1 MAVFTYSALK
11 KDGTT
16 ATGELT
22 ATDRS
27 DAFRRLDRNGM
38 QPLSLK
44 EKAAAEAPVAD
55 KKGGKD
61 KTAAPKEP
69 VKDTAKDRAGR
80 ELALARESSK
90 ATAARDARESSK
102 PVAAKTGKDAVPAGP
117 VKLKK
122 QDVIIF
128 TEELSDLLA
137 AGLQLEPALR
147 IMESRD
153 ELSAVKDVTVI
164 LRNRIRDGSSFS
176 SSLQA
181 ASPTFG
187 ELYCNLA
194 AAGEISGALPKI
206 LRRQAEYLT
215 SVASL
220 QAKVTTAM
228 IYPICLILAGM
239 AVTILFVSYL
249 IPQLTQ
255 LLKSMNKP
263 LPGPAKA
270 MMAAGDFVLTYWWA
284 IAFVIGMAIWSF
296 QKITTSETY
305 RPKWDY
311 KKVTMPF
318 FGPLLSAR
326 FFVQFLETLS
336 NLLGNG
342 LPLLRALELTRD
354 ATPNRY
360 LRGLMTRVIGMVG
373 EGGSLSRSL
382 KKVGF
387 FPSLL
392 TDMITVGE
400 QTGDLE
406 HALER
411 TARRYDKELQKTI
424 DRGMALV
431 TPVIIFIMAVIV
443 GTMAYM
449 MVSIILESVNSV
461 KAR

>member
-1 MAVFTYSALK
+1 VW
-11 KDGTT
+11 G
-16 ATGELT
+16 
-22 ATDRS
+22 
-27 DAFRRLDRNGM
+27 
-38 QPLSLK
+38 
-44 EKAAAEAPVAD
+44 
-55 KKGGKD
+55 
-61 KTAAPKEP
+61 
-69 VKDTAKDRAGR
+69 
-80 ELALARESSK
+80 
-90 ATAARDARESSK
+90 
-102 PVAAKTGKDAVPAGP
+102 
-117 VKLKK
+117 
-122 QDVIIF
+122 
-128 TEELSDLLA
+128 
-137 AGLQLEPALR
+137 
-147 IMESRD
+147 
-153 ELSAVKDVTVI
+153 
-164 LRNRIRDGSSFS
+164 
-176 SSLQA
+176 
-181 ASPTFG
+181 
-187 ELYCNLA
+187 
-194 AAGEISGALPKI
+194 
-206 LRRQAEYLT
+206 
-215 SVASL
+215 
-220 QAKVTTAM
+220 
-228 IYPICLILAGM
+228 
-239 AVTILFVSYL
+239 
-249 IPQLTQ
+249 
-255 LLKSMNKP
+255 
-263 LPGPAKA
+263 
-270 MMAAGDFVLTYWWA
+270 
-284 IAFVIGMAIWSF
+284 F

-360 LRGLMTRVIGMVG
+360 LRALLTKTISMVG

-431 TPVIIFIMAVIV
+431 TPVIIFIMALIV

-449 MVSIILESVNSV
+449 MVSIILQSVTSV
-461 KAR
+461 KGR

>member
-1 MAVFTYSALK
+1 M
-11 KDGTT
+11 

-22 ATDRS
+22 ANDRS

-44 EKAAAEAPVAD
+44 EKDAAA
-55 KKGGKD
+55 
-61 KTAAPKEP
+61 AA
-69 VKDTAKDRAGR
+69 G
-80 ELALARESSK
+80 
-90 ATAARDARESSK
+90 ATAAQEKKNGKEKQEAAGKEMLAIKDGK
-102 PVAAKTGKDAVPAGP
+102 PEKLAKKEKTKEALEKAPGKNGAKEGSGKEAVPAGP

-122 QDVIIF
+122 GDVITF

-147 IMESRD
+147 IMQGRD
-153 ELSAVKDVTVI
+153 ELSAVKDVTAI

-176 SSLQA
+176 SSLKA

-215 SVASL
+215 AVSAL
-220 QAKVTTAM
+220 QSKVTTAM
-228 IYPICLILAGM
+228 IYPICLIVAGM
-239 AVTILFVSYL
+239 GVTILFVSYL
-249 IPQLTQ
+249 IPQLTV
-255 LLKSMNKP
+255 LLKSMNKELP
-263 LPGPAKA
+263 LAAKW
-270 MMAAGDFVLTYWWA
+270 MMNVGDFALSYWWA
-284 IAFVIGMAIWSF
+284 IAAVIGMGVWAF
-296 QKITTSETY
+296 QKIITSETY
-305 RPKWDY
+305 RPKWDF

-360 LRGLMTRVIGMVG
+360 LRALLTKVISMVG

-431 TPVIIFIMAVIV
+431 TPVIIFIMALIV

-449 MVSIILESVNSV
+449 MVSIILQSVTSV
-461 KAR
+461 KGR